1 MEQIFTSVLNRSLT
15 AAYCV
20 VVVLCIRI
28 CIRRFPKVYSYALW
42 LVVFVRFAVPFSL
55 QSVHGIVRIS
65 SRAIPA
71 DIGLEQEPHI
81 ETGIGQLDYAANR
94 ILAWSLPQT
103 DAAVSVNPMQ
113 VVLSVAAWIWLAVA
127 AVLTAYW
134 VVSYLRLKRR
144 LKEAVW
150 VERDIWTTDK
160 ISVPFVM
167 GILKPRIYLPPGLS
181 EKERACVISHER
193 VHVRRLD
200 YLVKQLAYVV
210 ACFHWFNPMVWLA
223 LWLMCR
229 DMELSCDEAVLRHSG
244 LDGEQGLLYKKEYA
258 AALLTLACG
267 KTVRFSGS
275 LFFGMKNVK
284 GRIRNA
290 LAFQKQGKFMTCVSV
305 MLLFLASIGLMG
317 SRKVSLS
324 DYKDEV
330 CARLKEDGCTDVC
343 WIPEEYWAGI
353 EGLAGREQA
362 YPIIVASDGVWEN
375 ESGDRHTIC
384 ATVYCLTEEDLKEVG
399 TLDSSSSAMPLCYDM
414 TGIYCGSHQ
423 MGNRCTINT
432 KTWACETAE
441 WVSVDYYED
450 SEGVYY
456 YGLGDAVQKSTQEE
470 WDAFWNR
477 RFLAAEV
484 MAFEVLPD
492 VSE

>member
-1 MEQIFTSVLNRSLT
+1 MEQIFISVLNRSLT

-20 VVVLCIRI
+20 VVVLCIRM

-71 DIGLEQEPHI
+71 DIGLEQKPHI

-258 AALLTLACG
+258 AALTA
-267 KTVRFSGS
+267 
-275 LFFGMKNVK
+275 K
-284 GRIRNA
+284 G
-290 LAFQKQGKFMTCVSV
+290 
-305 MLLFLASIGLMG
+305 
-317 SRKVSLS
+317 
-324 DYKDEV
+324 
-330 CARLKEDGCTDVC
+330 
-343 WIPEEYWAGI
+343 IPEERIRKYG
-353 EGLAGREQA
+353 
-362 YPIIVASDGVWEN
+362 VAFCGKKVLIGKDMG
-375 ESGDRHTIC
+375 
-384 ATVYCLTEEDLKEVG
+384 TV
-399 TLDSSSSAMPLCYDM
+399 
-414 TGIYCGSHQ
+414 
-423 MGNRCTINT
+423 
-432 KTWACETAE
+432 
-441 WVSVDYYED
+441 
-450 SEGVYY
+450 
-456 YGLGDAVQKSTQEE
+456 
-470 WDAFWNR
+470 
-477 RFLAAEV
+477 
-484 MAFEVLPD
+484 
-492 VSE
+492 